1 MSAGGEE
8 IVNKKR
14 TVFFSETVLNKV
26 LTAWLFFLF
35 WGKTILTAISL
46 KVEVFSN
53 PPSYL
58 FPVVLLFKS
67 IAI

>member
-26 LTAWLFFLF
+26 LTAWLFFYFGAKL
-35 WGKTILTAISL
+35 
-46 KVEVFSN
+46 
-53 PPSYL
+53 Y
-58 FPVVLLFKS
+58 
-67 IAI
+67 